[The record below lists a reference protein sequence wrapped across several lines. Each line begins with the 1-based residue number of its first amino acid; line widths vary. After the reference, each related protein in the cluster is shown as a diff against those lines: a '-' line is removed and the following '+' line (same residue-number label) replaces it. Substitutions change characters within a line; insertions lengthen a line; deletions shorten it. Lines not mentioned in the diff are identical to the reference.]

1 MSSGTSPQ
9 AIRAS
14 TNYRECPCPKGPPV
28 TPRNLSGAVQRLS
41 SQPQCFSRRLLCL
54 NRESIEKVTA
64 SKHKAGCL
72 KEANHVKL
80 ATKACIL
87 CHSTSRCK
95 TPTDFDG
102 NRVDG
107 ETVFWWTCLKSTGK
121 GPTPGPFWIE
131 MQEETAMMFFT
142 FTKDCGILR
151 CTVIGMDTW
160 KTQAIQ
166 SASTIQAFHPG
177 NARLVQKI
185 FKFADYTPKKTLVC
199 LGFLWDASCTQKLM
213 PVMAASEIQRIAT
226 AKEASVQS
234 GYSQYHLV
242 GTVPNA
248 SYWKKQLVPNHGTQ
262 NLLDFQFNKSTLAF
276 DFISQQK
283 SKCKKINPHKR
294 TQPNNV

>member
-1 MSSGTSPQ
+1 MSLSLSLYQAWHVRVCLSLSLLVYSPYINILTANVLMSSGTSPQ

-102 NRVDG
+102 KRVDG
-107 ETVFWWTCLKSTGK
+107 ETVFW
-121 GPTPGPFWIE
+121 
-131 MQEETAMMFFT
+131 
-142 FTKDCGILR
+142 
-151 CTVIGMDTW
+151 
-160 KTQAIQ
+160 
-166 SASTIQAFHPG
+166 
-177 NARLVQKI
+177 
-185 FKFADYTPKKTLVC
+185 
-199 LGFLWDASCTQKLM
+199 
-213 PVMAASEIQRIAT
+213 
-226 AKEASVQS
+226 
-234 GYSQYHLV
+234 
-242 GTVPNA
+242 
-248 SYWKKQLVPNHGTQ
+248 
-262 NLLDFQFNKSTLAF
+262 
-276 DFISQQK
+276 
-283 SKCKKINPHKR
+283 
-294 TQPNNV
+294 